1 VLVLIHAV
9 ADEQDMRKMGGLKI
23 FTSFLIVSWLLVHC
37 INGVLI
43 LVGFI
48 QRHYFRSSL

>member
-23 FTSFLIVSWLLVHC
+23 YCLSYSVMVIGSLALMGFHFLA
-37 INGVLI
+37 
-43 LVGFI
+43 GF
-48 QRHYFRSSL
+48 YSKTLF